1 MKNFVSTFF
10 KRSIRNK
17 LMLYFFMVILL
28 PVVTI
33 TSVSNLIYNN
43 SISDIQ
49 NNNTEQA
56 IQQISNNV
64 DFYMKNMENIINTLS
79 VDPRI
84 TNFLNSKELSNNK
97 NTESMEY
104 EGTKDIM
111 SFTQFHP
118 EIAGIMVVNKNNLY
132 VSDVMYRISRDALTN
147 ERWYVQAVE
156 DPEKVQLFRK
166 PVGRNINNVFQF
178 CADDVVS
185 MSKATIDKK
194 TGECLGVILIDMKLD
209 IIKSVIE
216 SVKPGKTGFVYI
228 VDPNDEIVYAPV
240 NEVVYRIKDD
250 WISSFSNEIIVKHIK
265 DKDYKL
271 MSKSSNYTLWKT
283 VGVFPL
289 DESNRVLRY
298 IKYYSFSVALFT
310 LVLAGVLAIV
320 FTHSIA
326 NPITKLRRLMK
337 RTEDGDLNV
346 YFKSEYTDEIGELG
360 KSFNNMIEE
369 IKNLINLV
377 QVKEKSKRMAE
388 ISILQSQIKPHF
400 LYNTLDT
407 IQWMAEEH
415 DAEDIVNVVNSLTN
429 LLRIGLSKGKEVI
442 KVKDEIMHIESY
454 LSIQKVRYED
464 KLDYEI
470 SIADELMNLD
480 VTKLILQPIV
490 ENAIYHGI
498 KEKRGKGKIKIE
510 GVIINNKLCF
520 TITDNGK
527 GISQV
532 KLKQINKILKGKNPE
547 KINIGF
553 GIYNVNER
561 IRLSYG
567 EEFGI
572 TFCSTKDIGTKVEIW
587 HPIISEIYE
596 NN

>member
-1 MKNFVSTFF
+1 
-10 KRSIRNK
+10 
-17 LMLYFFMVILL
+17 LL
-28 PVVTI
+28 PIVTI
-33 TSVSNLIYNN
+33 TAVSNLIYNN

-49 NNNTEQA
+49 NDNTEQT
-56 IQQISNNV
+56 IQQISTNV
-64 DFYMKNMENIINTLS
+64 DFYMRNMENIINTLS
-79 VDPRI
+79 VDPRVI
-84 TNFLNSKELSNNK
+84 NFLNSKELVNNK
-97 NTESMEY
+97 NTEVMEY
-104 EGTKDIM
+104 EVTKAIM
-111 SFTQFHP
+111 SFTPFHP
-118 EIAGIMVVNKNNLY
+118 EIAGIMVVNKNDLY
-132 VSDVMYRISRDALTN
+132 VSDIMYRISTDPLVN
-147 ERWYVQAVE
+147 EKWYIQATE
-156 DPEKVQLFRK
+156 NIEKIQLFRK

-185 MSKATIDKK
+185 MCKAVIDDK

-228 VDPNDEIVYAPV
+228 LDSNDEIVYAPV
-240 NEVVYRIKDD
+240 NDVVYRIKDD
-250 WISSFSNEIIVKHIK
+250 WISNFNNEIIVKRIK

-271 MSKSSNYTLWKT
+271 MSKTSNYTLWKA

-289 DESNRVLRY
+289 DESNRVLSY

-310 LVLAGVLAIV
+310 LVLAGILAMV
-320 FTHSIA
+320 FTSSIA

-337 RTEDGDLNV
+337 RTEDGDFNV
-346 YFKSEYTDEIGELG
+346 FFKNKYTDEIGELG
-360 KSFNNMIEE
+360 NSFNNMIQE
-369 IKNLINLV
+369 IKNLIHLV
-377 QVKEKSKRMAE
+377 QVEEKCKRKAE
-388 ISILQSQIKPHF
+388 ISILQAQIKPHF

-415 DAEDIVNVVNSLTN
+415 GADDIIHVVNALTN

-442 KVKDEIMHIESY
+442 KVRDEIMHIESY
-454 LSIQKVRYED
+454 LIIQKVRYED

-470 SIADELMNLD
+470 NIPEELMNLE
-480 VTKLILQPIV
+480 VIKLILQPIV

-498 KEKRGKGKIKIE
+498 KEKRGKGKITIE
-510 GVIINNKLCF
+510 GKVIDNKLCF

-527 GISQV
+527 GITQD
-532 KLKQINKILKGKNPE
+532 KLKHINKILNGKSPV

-572 TFCSTKDIGTKVEIW
+572 VFYSTEDIGTKVEIW
-587 HPIISEIYE
+587 HPVINEI
-596 NN
+596 